1 MTKRD
6 SFSFRGLIED
16 DFPELGKKKKKYSSN
31 GHLIVKQNKHLH
43 GGKIQSSLCS
53 DFKTSPPPP
62 LLFLG
67 GEGRVCFLFLGLSY
81 IVGNN

>member
-53 DFKTSPPPP
+53 DFKTSPPTPA
-62 LLFLG
+62 FFGGG
-67 GEGRVCFLFLGLSY
+67 GEVCFLFLGLSY